1 MFAAQMYKQKDRK
14 ECESGKCSERKK
26 DESNGGETDE
36 VDVKKIK

>member
-14 ECESGKCSERKK
+14 ESGKCSERKK